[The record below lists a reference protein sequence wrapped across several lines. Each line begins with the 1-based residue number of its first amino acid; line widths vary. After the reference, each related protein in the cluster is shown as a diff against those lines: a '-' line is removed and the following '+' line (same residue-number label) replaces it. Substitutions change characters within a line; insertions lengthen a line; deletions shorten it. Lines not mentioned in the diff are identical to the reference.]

1 MDGRAVPV
9 PARHA
14 RGPRAVRG
22 TAAREGRPAAE
33 AQCTVFFFKKKAK
46 EMYKE
51 KKLKM
56 EIKCLKKSND
66 LLMLK
71 KEKMVFKKWK

>member
-1 MDGRAVPV
+1 
-9 PARHA
+9 
-14 RGPRAVRG
+14 
-22 TAAREGRPAAE
+22 
-33 AQCTVFFFKKKAK
+33 
-46 EMYKE
+46 MYKE

-71 KEKMVFKKWK
+71 NEKMVFKKWK

>member
-1 MDGRAVPV
+1 MPV

-51 KKLKM
+51 KKIKNGNKM
-56 EIKCLKKSND
+56 FKKSND

-71 KEKMVFKKWK
+71 NEKMVFKKWK

>member
-1 MDGRAVPV
+1 VDGRAVPV

-22 TAAREGRPAAE
+22 TAARE
-33 AQCTVFFFKKKAK
+33 AQCFFFKKKAK

-71 KEKMVFKKWK
+71 NEKMVFKKWK